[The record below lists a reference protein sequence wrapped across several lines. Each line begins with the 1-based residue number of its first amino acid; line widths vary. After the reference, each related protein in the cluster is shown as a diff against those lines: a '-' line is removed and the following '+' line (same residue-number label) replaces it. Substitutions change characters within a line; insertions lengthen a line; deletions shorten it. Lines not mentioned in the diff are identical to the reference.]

1 MLVEA
6 ELPLLADYSVAEVIV
21 RVDVLSVPPNIQLFP
36 EAPVIIVAIVNR
48 KIERGESFTDVLPD
62 LFECN
67 HCFFGVSSRIPF
79 AK

>member
-6 ELPLLADYSVAEVIV
+6 ELPLLADYSVVEVIV
-21 RVDVLSVPPNIQLFP
+21 RVDILLKIPNIQFFP
-36 EAPVIIVAIVNR
+36 EDPVIVVAIIKR
-48 KIERGESFTDVLPD
+48 KTKRGESFTDALPD
-62 LFECN
+62 LLWRN